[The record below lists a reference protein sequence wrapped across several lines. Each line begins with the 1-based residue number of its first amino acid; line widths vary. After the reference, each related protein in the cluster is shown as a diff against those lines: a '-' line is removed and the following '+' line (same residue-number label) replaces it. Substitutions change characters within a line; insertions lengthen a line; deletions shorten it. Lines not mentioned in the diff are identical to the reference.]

1 MELLQ
6 YIKSQLP
13 QEPNVAIMKSLDAS
27 DELINYVKET
37 PWNTNLNVLKNFVNA
52 KIAGTYL
59 DIFLL
64 DHTNLNLNYGY
75 DGYNTDINNVDLSY
89 NGIKQYLQNNIKVI
103 LIDDSDINYEPST
116 IENDHIVF
124 QQKNGATKIK
134 YYSISQ
140 ILKEEQK

>member
-13 QEPNVAIMKSLDAS
+13 QKPNVAIMKSLDAS

-37 PWNTNLNVLKNFVNA
+37 PWNTNLNVLKNFIGA

-64 DHTNLNLNYGY
+64 DYTNLNLSYGY
-75 DGYNTDINNVDLSY
+75 DGYDTDINNVDLSY

-103 LIDDSDINYEPST
+103 LIDDSNINYEPST
-116 IENDHIVF
+116 IENDHIIF

-140 ILKEEQK
+140 ILKEE